1 MFKQWFIHFLPG
13 IHYISQFRRPSNWRI
28 VNQHETKTR
37 TAKKK
42 RIFFAEKSNPWKM
55 TQNSC
60 TRGLGIVG
68 IVGSRCM
75 ARPLDDGDD
84 FRAIHSN
91 RSMCDVVFSFAANG
105 LRFTVRGQS
114 WKLKVPLV
122 IFYWWTLGQTACMHL
137 LRYMAGHGAL
147 WHIHLNGYII
157 YIYRIN
163 CSRAVEDYYHEIL
176 KSSSTIFR
184 RIMPWQ

>member
-1 MFKQWFIHFLPG
+1 M
-13 IHYISQFRRPSNWRI
+13 
-28 VNQHETKTR
+28 
-37 TAKKK
+37 
-42 RIFFAEKSNPWKM
+42 PWQM

-163 CSRAVEDYYHEIL
+163 CSRGRRLLSWNFKKFLDYFSPHNAVAISYW
-176 KSSSTIFR
+176 TIEATWANIFHSR
-184 RIMPWQ
+184 VAN